1 MHFQLA
7 PTRNQYSLRTG
18 ITRGTILQ
26 CLPLKI
32 LALQILMLRLN
43 HLYRSTRQYY
53 QTVSQIN
60 RVYLRTET
68 SDSILVIQY
77 LETDNH
83 SSFTDRSRC
92 LEPSRCASRKAAD
105 GSGDSFKASRGVNAR
120 RSAEKRA
127 ESESRGRTIAQL
139 GKNVSG
145 RTRVGLR
152 NNVEPGGTV
161 MKILQRP
168 RSGHHGED
176 YLKVEKIG
184 RGRSRADGGCAKDG
198 NPAAAIEHSLEV
210 FNENSSG
217 LATSYA

>member
-1 MHFQLA
+1 MNNNNKRRYNISYRLPKYLHFQLA

-83 SSFTDRSRC
+83 SSFTDLAVSSQAGVPVGKQRTVPAIR
-92 LEPSRCASRKAAD
+92 LKHRGGWTHGEAPKNVRRASRE
-105 GSGDSFKASRGVNAR
+105 
-120 RSAEKRA
+120 AE
-127 ESESRGRTIAQL
+127 Q
-139 GKNVSG
+139 
-145 RTRVGLR
+145 
-152 NNVEPGGTV
+152 
-161 MKILQRP
+161 
-168 RSGHHGED
+168 
-176 YLKVEKIG
+176 
-184 RGRSRADGGCAKDG
+184 
-198 NPAAAIEHSLEV
+198 
-210 FNENSSG
+210 
-217 LATSYA
+217 